1 MCSSRMGWVE
11 ILLSLSAL
19 LKKHSRLAVEKADRR
34 ELERLLSEE
43 QSTDG
48 AGNCKCS
55 TAALVHQ
62 NANIIKYDLLA
73 I

>member
-1 MCSSRMGWVE
+1 MGCVE

-48 AGNCKCS
+48 AGNRKCS
-55 TAALVHQ
+55 TAVLVHQ
-62 NANIIKYDLLA
+62 SVNIIKYDLLA